1 MTEDLDA
8 IRENFGTTLSHRQDL
23 PSAGCT
29 CCPVHEERNRRM
41 EQRVYEMHAILTDL
55 GTKIGPALTA
65 ISAPG
70 GIASI
75 FNPFKR
81 RGY

>member
-1 MTEDLDA
+1 MTENLDA
-8 IRENFGTTLSHRQDL
+8 IRENFGITL
-23 PSAGCT
+23 AGCT

-81 RGY
+81 RGD